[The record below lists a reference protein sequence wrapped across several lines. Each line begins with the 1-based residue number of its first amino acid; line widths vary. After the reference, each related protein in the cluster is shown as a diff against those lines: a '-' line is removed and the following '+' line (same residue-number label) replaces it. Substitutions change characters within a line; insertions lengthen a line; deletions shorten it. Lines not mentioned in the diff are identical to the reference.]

1 MIITDEQLTTWL
13 ARLVQIPSVTPE
25 QAGSRA
31 GAPGEAR
38 LAEAVAGWFRDLGGE
53 VYVEHVLP
61 GRPNVYGIWRGRNP
75 DERKGGAG
83 WAALDVHMDTVGV
96 EQMSGDP
103 FGGELRDGRVYGRGA
118 VDTKASLAVALA
130 LLEALYRS
138 GGTLE
143 TNLLIAATAD
153 EENLARGASA
163 FAAWVRRRSIAL
175 DQIMV
180 AEPTRCRPVHG
191 HKGVVRLVFDIA
203 GEPAH
208 SSQPQLG
215 KNAIMAA
222 AHLALA
228 LDAEH
233 RRLAAAPPTSALG
246 APTLTVTLI
255 GGGRGLNVVPDAC
268 SLSLDRR
275 VVAGERADDV
285 VAALADLAQR
295 ACPLPVTMQQ
305 LLSVDAFL
313 QPPDTLWLQQLADWS
328 GQPPSI
334 APYGTNAYAYDG
346 LARECVVLGPGSI
359 DQAHGVEEWVEVAE
373 LAKLAVIYARW
384 WGIGLGVGS

>member
-1 MIITDEQLTTWL
+1 MIPTNEQLAAWL
-13 ARLVQIPSVTPE
+13 KRLVNIPSVTPE
-25 QAGSRA
+25 QAGPRA

-38 LAEAVAGWFRDLGGE
+38 LAEALAGWFRELGGD
-53 VYVEHVLP
+53 VYVEEVLP
-61 GRPNVYGIWRGRNP
+61 GRPNVYGIWRGR
-75 DERKGGAG
+75 GAG

-96 EQMSGDP
+96 EQMLGDP

-130 LLEALYRS
+130 LLEALHHL
-138 GGTLE
+138 GGAPE

-153 EENLARGASA
+153 EENLARGAAA

-175 DQIMV
+175 DQLMV

-203 GEPAH
+203 GAPAH

-215 KNAIMAA
+215 KNAITAA

-246 APTLTVTLI
+246 AATLTVTLI

-275 VVAGERADDV
+275 VVAGERADAV
-285 VAALADLAQR
+285 VAALADLAR
-295 ACPLPVTMQQ
+295 RVCPLPVTMQQ
-305 LLSVDAFL
+305 LLAVDAFF
-313 QPPDTLWLQQLADWS
+313 QAADTPWLQQLAEWS
-328 GQPPSI
+328 GQPPTI
-334 APYGTNAYAYDG
+334 APYGTNAYAYDQ
-346 LARECVVLGPGSI
+346 LARECAVLGPGSI

-373 LAKLAVIYARW
+373 LAKLAAIYARW
-384 WGIGLGVGS
+384 WGIHMGVGS